1 MTLRDFFNGQPR
13 GAASKL
19 AVRVGVTPTW
29 MALIT
34 NGLRKPSLR
43 LAVEIEKATDGAVTR
58 QELRPDVFA

>member
-1 MTLRDFFNGQPR
+1 MTLREFFNGKPR
-13 GAASKL
+13 GSAARL
-19 AVRVGVTPTW
+19 AAQVGVTPTW

>member
-1 MTLRDFFNGQPR
+1 
-13 GAASKL
+13 
-19 AVRVGVTPTW
+19 